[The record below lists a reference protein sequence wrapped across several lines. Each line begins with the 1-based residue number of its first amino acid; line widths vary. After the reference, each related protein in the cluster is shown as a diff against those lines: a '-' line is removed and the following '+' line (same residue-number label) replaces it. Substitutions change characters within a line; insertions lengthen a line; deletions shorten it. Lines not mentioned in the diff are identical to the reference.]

1 MSPNVEL
8 LIFFAAL
15 GVIAFLTMRL
25 FRNRRVLQ
33 ADQSHLGRLLGRLD
47 VEVQEPAVEPPP
59 GPMARRFRAAGFDRP
74 AAFLLTIIAIL
85 AFVVMVTVSGL
96 SRRLRWAGPIAA
108 VVTVWTILS
117 LTSEAARQRAWRF
130 ERRLVDAIDLMVGA
144 LSAGQTPVEAIAS
157 GAEGALEP
165 VKSEL
170 NELAS
175 QLRASVPIERAVK
188 RIVERYDSEGVRIF
202 TQLLIAKWEV
212 GGPLAP
218 ALQAVTRTMRHG
230 LRLRGQ
236 LHTHVSGAQT
246 AAMVVALVPYL
257 LIAFFLW
264 KRPDSLALVWRL
276 PWGPQLFAGAVV
288 LQLVGFIWLR
298 RILRIEL

>member
-1 MSPNVEL
+1 MTHSLEL
-8 LIFFAAL
+8 PILFTALAVIF
-15 GVIAFLTMRL
+15 VITVRFIRA
-25 FRNRRVLQ
+25 RRVLQ
-33 ADQSHLGRLLGRLD
+33 ADQSHLGRLLGRTAGELEEPV
-47 VEVQEPAVEPPP
+47 VEEAPS
-59 GPMARRFRAAGFDRP
+59 PMARRFRAAGLHWP
-74 AAFLLTIIAIL
+74 VPTILTVIAVI
-85 AFVVMVTVSGL
+85 AFVVMLIVSGL
-96 SRRLRWAGPIAA
+96 SPRMRWAGPIAA
-108 VVTVWTILS
+108 AVTVWTILS

-144 LSAGQTPVEAIAS
+144 LSAGQAPADAIAS
-157 GAEGALEP
+157 AAEGALEP
-165 VKSEL
+165 VKTELSEL
-170 NELAS
+170 AN
-175 QLRASVPIERAVK
+175 QLRASIPVERAVQ

-218 ALQAVTRTMRHG
+218 SLQAVTRTMRHG

-246 AAMVVALVPYL
+246 AALVVAIVPYL

-264 KRPDSLALVWRL
+264 KRPEALALVWKL
-276 PWGPQLFAGAVV
+276 PFGPQLFVSAVV

>member
-1 MSPNVEL
+1 MNANVEL
-8 LIFFAAL
+8 LAFFAAL
-15 GVIAFLTMRL
+15 AVIAFITVRFMRA
-25 FRNRRVLQ
+25 RRVLR
-33 ADQSHLGRLLGRLD
+33 ADQSHLGRLLGRD
-47 VEVQEPAVEPPP
+47 VDAEEPVAEETPSPL
-59 GPMARRFRAAGFDRP
+59 ARRFRAAGLHLP
-74 AAFLLTIIAIL
+74 VSLILWGIAVIAFI
-85 AFVVMVTVSGL
+85 VMVAVSGL
-96 SRRLRWAGPIAA
+96 SPRMRWAGPIAA
-108 VVTVWTILS
+108 VVTVWTIFS

-130 ERRLVDAIDLMVGA
+130 ERRLADAIDLMVGA
-144 LSAGQTPVEAIAS
+144 LSAGQTPAEAIAS
-157 GAEGALEP
+157 AAEGALDP

-170 NELAS
+170 GELAN
-175 QLRASVPIERAVK
+175 QLRSSVPIERAVK

-218 ALQAVTRTMRHG
+218 SLQAVTRTMRHG

-236 LHTHVSGAQT
+236 LHTHVAGAQT
-246 AAMVVALVPYL
+246 AAVVVSLVPYL

-288 LQLVGFIWLR
+288 LQLIGFIWLR